1 MMTTTGFVGFLI
13 VAMACLE
20 MVSLRRWEE
29 TIECLCGA
37 WLIASP
43 FVFVYSGALRAW
55 HIALGVLVML
65 LALLEL
71 WQDWD
76 RKLDA

>member
-1 MMTTTGFVGFLI
+1 
-13 VAMACLE
+13 

-29 TIECLCGA
+29 TIETLCGV

-43 FVFVYSGALRAW
+43 FVFGYSGTLRSW
-55 HIALGVLVML
+55 HIALGVLVVL
-65 LALLEL
+65 LAVLEL

-76 RKLDA
+76 RKLEA